1 MSVERKMRIWSYGED
16 MSVGSTSSEELI
28 HMSLAA
34 MNASRDEEAMELL
47 AALLELDP
55 EHAQGNYLLAAQYAQ
70 LGMLDQAEAGFRKA
84 AALAGDDFPMPRFQL
99 GQLLMVQD
107 RPDEAVNVLLPL
119 THAADPALR
128 AYANA
133 FIAFAAQ
140 QVADAIAALREGLQH
155 HQSIPVL
162 ADDMRR
168 LAADLERSLG
178 DPDEAPA
185 ITGGAA
191 SMLLSN
197 YQKH

>member
-1 MSVERKMRIWSYGED
+1 
-16 MSVGSTSSEELI
+16 MSVGSTSGEELI

-34 MNASRDEEAMELL
+34 MNASRDEEAMKLL
-47 AALLELDP
+47 AALLEREP
-55 EHAQGNYLLAAQYAQ
+55 EHAQGIYLLAAQHAQ

-84 AALAGDDFPMPRFQL
+84 TALAGNDLPMPRFQL
-99 GQLLMVQD
+99 GQLLMVQG

-119 THAADPALR
+119 THAADPALS
-128 AYANA
+128 AYADA
-133 FIAFAAQ
+133 FIALAGQ
-140 QVADAIAALREGLQH
+140 QVADSVAALREGLQH

-178 DPDEAPA
+178 VPDEAPA
-185 ITGGAA
+185 ITGSAA

>member
-1 MSVERKMRIWSYGED
+1 MNRERLN
-16 MSVGSTSSEELI
+16 SEGLI
-28 HMSLAA
+28 HLSLQA
-34 MNASRDEEAMELL
+34 MNASRDEEAVELL
-47 AALLELDP
+47 AELLEGEP
-55 EHAQGNYLLAAQYAQ
+55 EHTQGIYLLAAQHAQ

-84 AALAGDDFPMPRFQL
+84 TALAGNDFPMPRFQL
-99 GQLLMVQD
+99 GQLLMVQG

-119 THAADPALR
+119 TNAADPALR

-178 DPDEAPA
+178 VPDEAPA
-185 ITGGAA
+185 ITGSAA

>member
-1 MSVERKMRIWSYGED
+1 MNIEHVD
-16 MSVGSTSSEELI
+16 SEELI
-28 HMSLAA
+28 HMSLVA

-47 AALLELDP
+47 ATLLKREP
-55 EHAQGNYLLAAQYAQ
+55 EHAQANYLLAAQHAQ

-84 AALAGDDFPMPRFQL
+84 TVLAGNDFPMPRFQL
-99 GQLLMVQD
+99 GQLLMVQG

-119 THAADPALR
+119 TNAAEQALR
-128 AYANA
+128 AYAYA
-133 FIAFAAQ
+133 FIALAGQ
-140 QVADAIAALREGLQH
+140 QVTDAVAALREGLQH
-155 HQSIPVL
+155 PQGIPVL

>member
-1 MSVERKMRIWSYGED
+1 MN
-16 MSVGSTSSEELI
+16 SEEFLYL
-28 HMSLAA
+28 SLQA
-34 MNASRDEEAMELL
+34 MNASRDEEAMALL
-47 AALLELDP
+47 AALLEREPD
-55 EHAQGNYLLAAQYAQ
+55 HAQGNYLLAAQHAQ

-84 AALAGDDFPMPRFQL
+84 AALAGNDFPMPRFQL

-128 AYANA
+128 AYADA
-133 FIAFAAQ
+133 FIALATQ
-140 QVADAIAALREGLQH
+140 QVADAIAALHEGLQH
-155 HQSIPVL
+155 PQGIPVL

-168 LAADLERSLG
+168 LAADLERSVG
-178 DPDEAPA
+178 VPDGAPA
-185 ITGGAA
+185 ITGSAA

>member
-1 MSVERKMRIWSYGED
+1 
-16 MSVGSTSSEELI
+16 MSVGSTNNEELI
-28 HMSLAA
+28 YMSLQA
-34 MNASRDEEAMELL
+34 MNASRDEEAMALL
-47 AALLELDP
+47 AALLEREP
-55 EHAQGNYLLAAQYAQ
+55 EHAQGIYLLAAQHAQ

-84 AALAGDDFPMPRFQL
+84 MTLVGNEFPMPRFQL

-107 RPDEAVNVLLPL
+107 RPGEAVDVLLPL
-119 THAADPALR
+119 TNAADPALR

-133 FIAFAAQ
+133 FIALAAQ

-155 HQSIPVL
+155 PQSIPVL

-178 DPDEAPA
+178 VPDEAPA
-185 ITGGAA
+185 ITGSVA

>member
-1 MSVERKMRIWSYGED
+1 MSVA
-16 MSVGSTSSEELI
+16 STNIKELI
-28 HMSLAA
+28 HMSLLA
-34 MNASRDEEAMELL
+34 MNASRDEEAMALL
-47 AALLELDP
+47 AALLEREP
-55 EHAQGNYLLAAQYAQ
+55 EHAQANYLLAAQHAQ

-84 AALAGDDFPMPRFQL
+84 TALAGNAFPMPRFQL

-107 RPDEAVNVLLPL
+107 RPGEAVDVLLPL
-119 THAADPALR
+119 TNAADPALR

-133 FIAFAAQ
+133 FIALAGQ
-140 QVADAIAALREGLQH
+140 QVTDAVAALREGLQH
-155 HQSIPVL
+155 PQGIPVL

-178 DPDEAPA
+178 VADEAPA
-185 ITGGAA
+185 ITGSAA

>member
-1 MSVERKMRIWSYGED
+1 
-16 MSVGSTSSEELI
+16 
-28 HMSLAA
+28 
-34 MNASRDEEAMELL
+34 MNAGAVNSEALIELSLRAMHTSRDEEAMQLL
-47 AALLELDP
+47 GDLIQRYP
-55 EHAQGNYLLAAQYAQ
+55 EHVQGIYLLAAQHAQ

-84 AALAGDDFPMPRFQL
+84 TVLAGSDFLMPRFQL
-99 GQLLMVQD
+99 GQLLVVQD

-119 THAADPALR
+119 TNAVDPALR

-133 FIAFAAQ
+133 FIALAGQ

-155 HQSIPVL
+155 PQSIPVL

-178 DPDEAPA
+178 VPDEAPA
-185 ITGGAA
+185 IPGSVA

>member
-1 MSVERKMRIWSYGED
+1 MRRMD
-16 MSVGSTSSEELI
+16 SEELV

-34 MNASRDEEAMELL
+34 MNASRDEEAMGLL
-47 AALLELDP
+47 ATLMEREP
-55 EHAQGNYLLAAQYAQ
+55 EHAQGIYLLSAQHAQ
-70 LGMLDQAEAGFRKA
+70 LGMLDEAEAGFRKA
-84 AALAGDDFPMPRFQL
+84 AALAGNDFPMPRFQL
-99 GQLLMVQD
+99 GQLLMVQGKA
-107 RPDEAVNVLLPL
+107 DEAIDVLLPL
-119 THAADPALR
+119 TNAADPALR

-133 FIAFAAQ
+133 FIALAGQ

-155 HQSIPVL
+155 PQSIPVL

-178 DPDEAPA
+178 VPDEAPA
-185 ITGGAA
+185 ITGSVA

>member
-1 MSVERKMRIWSYGED
+1 MRIWSYGED
-16 MSVGSTSSEELI
+16 VSVGSTNSEELI
-28 HMSLAA
+28 YMSLQA
-34 MNASRDEEAMELL
+34 MNASRDEEAVELL
-47 AALLELDP
+47 AELLEGEP
-55 EHAQGNYLLAAQYAQ
+55 EHTQGIYLLAAQRAQ

-84 AALAGDDFPMPRFQL
+84 TALAGDDFPMPRFQL

-107 RPDEAVNVLLPL
+107 RPDDAVNVLLPL
-119 THAADPALR
+119 TNAADPALR

-133 FIAFAAQ
+133 FIALAAQ

-155 HQSIPVL
+155 PQSIPVL

-168 LAADLERSLG
+168 LAADLERNLG
-178 DPDEAPA
+178 VPHEAHG
-185 ITGGAA
+185 ITGSAA

>member
-1 MSVERKMRIWSYGED
+1 MALRGYGANMGAERMD
-16 MSVGSTSSEELI
+16 SEELI
-28 HMSLAA
+28 HMSLEA
-34 MNASRDEEAMELL
+34 MNASHDEEAMELL
-47 AALLELDP
+47 AALLEREP
-55 EHAQGNYLLAAQYAQ
+55 EHAQANYLLAAHHAQ

-84 AALAGDDFPMPRFQL
+84 TVLSGDDIPMPRFQL
-99 GQLLMVQD
+99 GQLLMLQD
-107 RPDEAVNVLLPL
+107 RRDESVDVLLPL

-133 FIAFAAQ
+133 FIALAAQ

-155 HQSIPVL
+155 PQSIPVL

-168 LAADLERSLG
+168 LAADLERNLG
-178 DPDEAPA
+178 VPDEAPA
-185 ITGGAA
+185 ITGSAA

>member
-1 MSVERKMRIWSYGED
+1 MKWD
-16 MSVGSTSSEELI
+16 MSFERINSAQFL
-28 HMSLAA
+28 HLSLKA
-34 MNASRDEEAMELL
+34 MNASRDEEAMAFL
-47 AALLELDP
+47 AALLEREP
-55 EHAQGNYLLAAQYAQ
+55 EHAQANYLLAAQHAQ

-84 AALAGDDFPMPRFQL
+84 TALVGDDFPMPRFQL

-107 RPDEAVNVLLPL
+107 RPGEAVDVLLPL
-119 THAADPALR
+119 THALDPALR

-133 FIAFAAQ
+133 FIALAAQ
-140 QVADAIAALREGLQH
+140 QVGDAIAALREGLQH
-155 HQSIPVL
+155 PQSVPAL

-178 DPDEAPA
+178 VPDEAPA
-185 ITGGAA
+185 ITRSAA